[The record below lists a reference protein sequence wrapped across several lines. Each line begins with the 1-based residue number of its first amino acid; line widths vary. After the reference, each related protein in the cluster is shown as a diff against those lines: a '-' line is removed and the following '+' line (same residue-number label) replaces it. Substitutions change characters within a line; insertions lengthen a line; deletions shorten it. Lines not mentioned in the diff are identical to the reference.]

1 MQKRLDFL
9 LESFRNLR
17 NTGSVARSSRFLCRH
32 ITEKIDPDKAKIV
45 LELGPGDGAITQ
57 YILERLHPDARVL
70 VFEIND
76 IFIQKLRDTFDDPR
90 LTLIHDSAERIGEHL
105 SEHRIESVD
114 YIVSGIPFVMLPES
128 LATRITEECRRWLR
142 PGGWFIQFH
151 YSPLLV
157 QFYRR
162 IFGNADMDFIPLN
175 IPPAFVVAC
184 QKQEQTTPDA
194 EK

>member
-1 MQKRLDFL
+1 MQRRLDFL

-32 ITEKIDPDKAKIV
+32 IAEKIAPEEARVV

-57 YILERLHPDARVL
+57 YILERVHPDTQVL

-76 IFIQKLRDTFDDPR
+76 IFIEKLRDTFHDPR

-105 SEHRIESVD
+105 RERHIESVD

-128 LATRITEECRRWLR
+128 LAMSITEECRRWLR

-184 QKQEQTTPDA
+184 QKQEQPIPDA

>member
-1 MQKRLDFL
+1 MQKRIDFL

-32 ITEKIDPDKAKIV
+32 ITEKIAPDEARVV

-57 YILERLHPDARVL
+57 YILERLNPDARVL

-76 IFIQKLRDTFDDPR
+76 SFIQKLRDTFNDPR
-90 LTLIHDSAERIGEHL
+90 MTLIHDSAEHLGKHLAEHG
-105 SEHRIESVD
+105 IESVD
-114 YIVSGIPFVMLPES
+114 YIISGIPFVMLPEA
-128 LATRITEECRRWLR
+128 LAMRITEECRRWLR

-175 IPPAFVVAC
+175 IPPAFVVSC
-184 QKQEQTTPDA
+184 QKNEPKLPDD

>member
-1 MQKRLDFL
+1 M
-9 LESFRNLR
+9 
-17 NTGSVARSSRFLCRH
+17 
-32 ITEKIDPDKAKIV
+32 

-57 YILERLHPDARVL
+57 YILERVHPNAQVL

-76 IFIQKLRDTFDDPR
+76 IFIEKRGNTFNDPR

-105 SEHRIESVD
+105 RDRHIESVD

-128 LATRITEECRRWLR
+128 LATHITEECRRWLR

-162 IFGNADMDFIPLN
+162 IFGNADLDFIPLN

-184 QKQEQTTPDA
+184 QKQEQPTPDA